1 MSEFLKMGCRQLRP
15 SILMRSCTI
24 ALGVYWGLWNYGPGD
39 TTGAGVLLSGQWR
52 NVSLTHWLLITNH
65 WYFSLIIFL
74 ERSYFLYHFA
84 SYPFT
89 LMCNKKIFKSN
100 QDLSKKLPAPG
111 IKLRPP
117 KDKWKQSIMAGP
129 KLWQKQLIFIG
140 I

>member
-24 ALGVYWGLWNYGPGD
+24 ALGVYWGLRNYGPGD

-89 LMCNKKIFKSN
+89 LMCNKKIFKSKHFN
-100 QDLSKKLPAPG
+100 
-111 IKLRPP
+111 PP
-117 KDKWKQSIMAGP
+117 KILLKVLQSYSTDFFSPPCKSWTSVDDFWIND
-129 KLWQKQLIFIG
+129 
-140 I
+140 